1 MAESESGQ
9 EKTEM
14 PTPKKLQELMESGQF
29 ARSQE
34 VQTLVLLLA
43 ALLILTVMAPKM
55 VETFRVY
62 MIGTF
67 QRLGTTQM
75 NYEAFQGHFGHFM
88 VTAGTLILPVMAA
101 GVLGGL
107 IGSGTQSQFRASPKA
122 IEPKFSKLNPLSGFK
137 RIFSSQSLAKLVVS
151 LMKFVVIFGF
161 TYPVL
166 KQVLNDPIFYTS
178 TDLMHLLAFMGR
190 TAQDVALRVI
200 AGMVVI
206 AAVDYAYQQWKNEED
221 SKMTKQEVK
230 DEHKQVDGNQQ
241 VKGEQRRRRRQMLME
256 TLNTEVPQADVIVTN
271 PTHLAIALKYDREA
285 MGAPRVVAKGAR
297 YNALRIREI
306 ARKHEVP
313 MVENKPVARL
323 LFKNCKVGQEI
334 IPDLYAAVAEI
345 LAYVY
350 RTHRYKYYTR
360 GQQMMS

>member
-43 ALLILTVMAPKM
+43 ALLVLTVMAPKM

-67 QRLGTTQM
+67 QRLGTMQM

-107 IGSGTQSQFRASPKA
+107 IGSGTQSQFRPSPKA
-122 IEPKFSKLNPLSGFK
+122 IEPKFSKLNPFSGFK

-166 KQVLNDPIFYTS
+166 KQVLNDPVFYTA
-178 TDLMHLLAFMGR
+178 TDLMHLMAFMGQ
-190 TAQDVALRVI
+190 TAQDVALRVLSLI
-200 AGMVVI
+200 HI
-206 AAVDYAYQQWKNEED
+206 
-221 SKMTKQEVK
+221 
-230 DEHKQVDGNQQ
+230 
-241 VKGEQRRRRRQMLME
+241 
-256 TLNTEVPQADVIVTN
+256 
-271 PTHLAIALKYDREA
+271 
-285 MGAPRVVAKGAR
+285 
-297 YNALRIREI
+297 
-306 ARKHEVP
+306 
-313 MVENKPVARL
+313 
-323 LFKNCKVGQEI
+323 
-334 IPDLYAAVAEI
+334 
-345 LAYVY
+345 
-350 RTHRYKYYTR
+350 
-360 GQQMMS
+360 